1 MAIKRPY
8 IPKEVD
14 ADVATSIIIP
24 CIDDNTE
31 GKVTYAYDF
40 KGVSERTALGDVLTT
55 SIKNKQNSNPSVTF
69 SLKRDSLYH
78 ILPEYLFHPLDRYL
92 GADGYTEEFEKRY
105 KEQEEQEKN
114 ALTYFRP
121 FDRHFQELRT
131 EYQKWLNDH
140 IFNGNQFVSD
150 YLTSGYK
157 FNRSNPFIQAVYPC
171 IPWLRDNRGN
181 LDMIKVALG
190 YAFMGKAII
199 QRKWKDENMP
209 LSDSVPSN
217 VGGLIDNLFLGSTH
231 SCGSYNWHVIYQTKI
246 ENEDSLVNLK
256 RLVKEFE
263 DFFSDWF
270 LSIEETLTIEFGD
283 WTAKPELTIKNQ
295 ENGIFLN
302 YSTQLI

>member
-24 CIDDNTE
+24 FIDDNTG
-31 GKVTYAYDF
+31 GKVTYVYDF

-55 SIKNKQNSNPSVTF
+55 SIKNKQNINTSVTF

-92 GADGYTEEFEKRY
+92 GADGDTEEFEKRY

-121 FDRHFQELRT
+121 FDRHFQVLRT

-140 IFNGNQFVSD
+140 IFNGNQFISD

-171 IPWLRDNRGN
+171 IPWLRNNRGN
-181 LDMIKVALG
+181 LDMIKSALG
-190 YAFMGKAII
+190 YSFRGKATI
-199 QRKWKDENMP
+199 QRKWKEENMP
-209 LSDSVPSN
+209 LSESVPSN

-231 SCGSYNWHVIYQTKI
+231 SFGSYNWHVIYQTEI
-246 ENEDSLVNLK
+246 ENEDSLDKLK
-256 RLVKEFE
+256 RLVREFE

-283 WTAKPELTIKNQ
+283 WTAKPELTMKNQ

>member
-92 GADGYTEEFEKRY
+92 GADGDTEEFEKRY

-121 FDRHFQELRT
+121 FDRHFQVLRT

-140 IFNGNQFVSD
+140 IFNGNQFISD

-181 LDMIKVALG
+181 PDMIKVALS
-190 YAFMGKAII
+190 YAFMGKATI
-199 QRKWKDENMP
+199 QRKWKDVNMP

-231 SCGSYNWHVIYQTKI
+231 SCGSYNWHVIYQTEI
-246 ENEDSLVNLK
+246 EDEDSLEKLK
-256 RLVKEFE
+256 RLVREFE
-263 DFFSDWF
+263 DFFPDWF

>member
-1 MAIKRPY
+1 MTIKRPY

-14 ADVATSIIIP
+14 ADVAISVIIP
-24 CIDDNTE
+24 CIDANTE
-31 GKVTYAYDF
+31 DKATYAYDF
-40 KGVSERTALGDVLTT
+40 KGGSERTALGDVLTT
-55 SIKNKQNSNPSVTF
+55 SIKNKQNNNPSVTF
-69 SLKRDSLYH
+69 YLKRDSLYH
-78 ILPEYLFHPLDRYL
+78 ILPEYIFHPLDRYL
-92 GADGYTEEFEKRY
+92 GADGDTEEFEKRY

-131 EYQKWLNDH
+131 KHQNWLNDH
-140 IFNGNQFVSD
+140 IFNGNQFLAD

-157 FNRSNPFIQAVYPC
+157 FNRLNPFIKAVYPC

-181 LDMIKVALG
+181 EDMIKVALG
-190 YAFMGKAII
+190 YAFKGKATV
-199 QRKWKDENMP
+199 QRRWQKERKP
-209 LSDSVPSN
+209 LSDNVHSN
-217 VGGLIDNLFLGSTH
+217 IGEQIDNIFLGLTH

-246 ENEDSLVNLK
+246 ANENSLNKLK
-256 RLVKEFE
+256 RLVNEFE
-263 DFFSDWF
+263 EFFLNWF

-283 WTAKPELTIKNQ
+283 WIAKPNLTIENQ